1 MPEGKILL
9 VRCGAA
15 TDDCSWSCSFAT
27 LVDALVA
34 TAFCRRPKKLRI
46 LSRNERRCHVVL
58 DLQEFVDRLM
68 SAGLRRVRR
77 LSRTPVAALLVPCFW
92 MVRLRQFLS

>member
-9 VRCGAA
+9 VMCGAA
-15 TDDCSWSCSFAT
+15 GDDCGWSCSIAT

-58 DLQEFVDRLM
+58 NPQDFVDRLM
-68 SAGLRRVRR
+68 SAGFKRVRG
-77 LSRTPVAALLVPCFW
+77 LSRTPVAALLAPCF
-92 MVRLRQFLS
+92 